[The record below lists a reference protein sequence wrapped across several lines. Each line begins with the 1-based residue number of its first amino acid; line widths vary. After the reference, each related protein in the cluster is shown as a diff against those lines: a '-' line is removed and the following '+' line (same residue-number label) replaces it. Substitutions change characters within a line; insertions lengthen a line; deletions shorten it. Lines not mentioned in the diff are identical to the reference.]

1 MSYRRKIDCYFEI
14 YLPIVYQNNNQYK
27 MPSFYNTMPNYELVG
42 RDCTVSTFGEYI
54 VVNTLEY
61 GFTYIVSYN
70 EITREYKIV
79 SSTNRNLIPKQ

>member
-1 MSYRRKIDCYFEI
+1 
-14 YLPIVYQNNNQYK
+14 
-27 MPSFYNTMPNYELVG
+27 MPNYELVG